1 MNVVAK
7 TCLALLAA
15 AALGRPA
22 RAADPAVAP
31 AADPAV
37 ASPVDMLAESAT
49 APAGSDRP
57 YATIPAR
64 NIIALT
70 PIPIPDP
77 NAELLAKDPP
87 PKITANGITLI
98 FGVTN
103 VLFKVSTPAKA
114 GQAGGDKS
122 YMLSEGQMED
132 DIEVVKIDVDAA
144 VITFKNH
151 DIVEDIPLVGSQGSG
166 GGAGQGAGPR
176 STFAPTSPAA
186 AAAARRAAA
195 LNQSIPVPT
204 SPAASHPLT
213 TAANN
218 NNNNSAGSTLNNLL
232 AGGSAPASFPV
243 GTSANPIQ
251 PNQIPPDLTPE
262 QAAILIEAERAHL
275 QTMDNPPYSP
285 NLLPPTSLGQRLQS
299 QQQNEGP
306 PEPP

>member
-64 NIIALT
+64 NIFALT

-144 VITFKNH
+144 VISFNNH
-151 DIVEDIPLVGSQGSG
+151 GDPQDIPLVASQGSG
-166 GGAGQGAGPR
+166 GGARQGAGPR
-176 STFAPTSPAA
+176 NSFAPTSPAA
-186 AAAARRAAA
+186 AAAARRAA
-195 LNQSIPVPT
+195 LPIPVST
-204 SPAASHPLT
+204 SPAASRPMT

-218 NNNNSAGSTLNNLL
+218 NNNNSANNTLNNLL
-232 AGGSAPASFPV
+232 SGGSTPATTTP
-243 GTSANPIQ
+243 SAADQ
-251 PNQIPPDLTPE
+251 MQGLTPE
-262 QAAILIEAERAHL
+262 QAAILTEAERAHL

>member
-22 RAADPAVAP
+22 RAADPA
-31 AADPAV
+31 ADPAA

-64 NIIALT
+64 NIFALT

-144 VITFKNH
+144 VITFNNH
-151 DIVEDIPLVGSQGSG
+151 GDPQDIPLVASQGSG
-166 GGAGQGAGPR
+166 GGARQGAGPR
-176 STFAPTSPAA
+176 NTFAPTSPAA
-186 AAAARRAAA
+186 AAAARRAA
-195 LNQSIPVPT
+195 LPIPVST
-204 SPAASHPLT
+204 SPAASRPMT

-218 NNNNSAGSTLNNLL
+218 NNNNSANGLIAGS
-232 AGGSAPASFPV
+232 SPAVP
-243 GTSANPIQ
+243 AQ

-262 QAAILIEAERAHL
+262 QAAILIEAERARL

-285 NLLPPTSLGQRLQS
+285 NLLPPTSLGQKLQE
-299 QQQNEGP
+299 QQQNEKP
-306 PEPP
+306 PEVP

>member
-31 AADPAV
+31 AADPTV

-64 NIIALT
+64 NIFALT

-144 VITFKNH
+144 VITFNNH
-151 DIVEDIPLVGSQGSG
+151 GASQDIPLVASQGSG

-176 STFAPTSPAA
+176 NSFAPTSPAA
-186 AAAARRAAA
+186 AAAARRAA
-195 LNQSIPVPT
+195 LPIPVPT
-204 SPAASHPLT
+204 SPAANRPLT

-218 NNNNSAGSTLNNLL
+218 NNNNSANNTLNNLL
-232 AGGSAPASFPV
+232 SGGSTPATTTP
-243 GTSANPIQ
+243 SAADQ
-251 PNQIPPDLTPE
+251 MQGLTPE
-262 QAAILIEAERAHL
+262 QQAILIEAERARL
-275 QTMDNPPYSP
+275 QTMDTPSYDPS
-285 NLLPPTSLGQRLQS
+285 LLPPTMLTPKLRAAQA
-299 QQQNEGP
+299 NEGAVTP
-306 PEPP
+306 P